1 MDVNWHCCLEEIIR
15 VQRMPLD
22 GCTDEDMID
31 LGKYKQLAHDHT
43 MKMSYYWVGFKH
55 AQNIWILNKLFLV
68 WIYV

>member
-1 MDVNWHCCLEEIIR
+1 
-15 VQRMPLD
+15 MPVD
-22 GCTDEDMID
+22 GNMDEDMID